1 MFDFNVVPLSKQ
13 IWRKTWLLNFWAAT
27 GVPSLLNESCGTE
40 PSQLNTLGSNLQ
52 ARSSGTSYLSN
63 TALAQ
68 THRSS
73 SMASSWLNFCWTKK
87 NSKKWSQPRH
97 CELENKCESYK
108 RIHNMHWPGW
118 WRHTELA
125 QGHVAGSIISHFF
138 FFSFFGS
145 QKHEPATRHWARN
158 GALSQLG
165 GAEPAT
171 REWWICTVRDR
182 WIFRCSLCSSNKSN
196 YWLILAPYE
205 INRRLVVYEYVYI
218 YIAPTV

>member
-13 IWRKTWLLNFWAAT
+13 IWPKTWLLNFWAAT
-27 GVPSLLNESCGTE
+27 GVPSLLNESFGTE
-40 PSQLNTLGSNLQ
+40 PGNWTHWENLQ

-73 SMASSWLNFCWTKK
+73 SMASSWLNFLNEKK
-87 NSKKWSQPRH
+87 RKKKTRKNWA
-97 CELENKCESYK
+97 SYVTLSWRTNVKAKK
-108 RIHNMHWPGW
+108 RIHNMYWPGW

-125 QGHVAGSIISHFF
+125 QGHVAGSIFSCFFF
-138 FFSFFGS
+138 FFSF
-145 QKHEPATRHWARN
+145 KKIEPATRRWASN
-158 GALSQLG
+158 EALSQLRG
-165 GAEPAT
+165 TEPAT

-205 INRRLVVYEYVYI
+205 IK
-218 YIAPTV
+218 